1 MTYETATALPPE
13 EVLRRA
19 KEFFETRVP
28 ARSAFVERE
37 SARHVALRGQG
48 GEEVVIAVAAE
59 PGRTAVR
66 GSTMLFDQQLGRFF
80 STLPEPA
87 PAPAGGAA

>member
-1 MTYETATALPPE
+1 MTHETATVLPPE

-19 KEFFETRVP
+19 KEFFATRVP

-48 GEEVVIAVAAE
+48 GEEIVIAAV
-59 PGRTAVR
+59 PGPGGTAVT
-66 GSTMLFDQQLGRFF
+66 GSTLLFDQELGRFF

-87 PAPAGGAA
+87 AEGVAP